1 MLRALRAMVAEIPK
15 GKVATYGSVARAAG
29 FPGAARQ
36 VVWAL
41 HNSPVR
47 LPWHRVVGAGGR
59 ILLPGEEGLEQR
71 MRLEAEG
78 VRFQGGRIPMK
89 QYEHQFPKKRTARVG
104 SRHSQ

>member
-1 MLRALRAMVAEIPK
+1 MMLGTLRATVARIPK

-41 HNSPVR
+41 HNAPLG

-59 ILLPGEEGLEQR
+59 ILLRGEDALEQR

-78 VRFQGGRIPMK
+78 ITFQGGRIPMK
-89 QYEHQFPKKRTARVG
+89 QYEHQF
-104 SRHSQ
+104 SRRRGVQAGGR